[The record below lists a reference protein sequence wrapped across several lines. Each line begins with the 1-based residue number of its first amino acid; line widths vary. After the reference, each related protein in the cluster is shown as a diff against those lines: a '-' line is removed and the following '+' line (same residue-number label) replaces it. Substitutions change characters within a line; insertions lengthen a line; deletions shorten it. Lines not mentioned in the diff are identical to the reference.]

1 MAHQHRETQK
11 IPTCGFLLSFLTHH
25 HKFNVAGGSG
35 VSRFLF
41 LVLLEDVILD
51 GQKPMSILEDLRNYD
66 VEIGVTKIEIDFS
79 NDLEQDGVEAQVYD
93 AFVI

>member
-1 MAHQHRETQK
+1 M
-11 IPTCGFLLSFLTHH
+11 
-25 HKFNVAGGSG
+25 AGGSG